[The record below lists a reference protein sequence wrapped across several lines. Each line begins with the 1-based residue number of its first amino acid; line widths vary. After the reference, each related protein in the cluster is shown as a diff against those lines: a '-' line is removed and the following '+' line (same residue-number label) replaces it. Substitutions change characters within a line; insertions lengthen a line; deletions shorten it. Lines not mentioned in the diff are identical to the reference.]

1 MAFSPEVFGPRA
13 AAALDAL
20 VARVEWRGEKAK
32 SKDGN
37 DLLFHTITEPSGTLL
52 EADILLSCSDV
63 KYSPVFRLLEHC
75 MTDEELTRLF
85 VQCDYD
91 QHFLASKA
99 AHFQKC
105 NTKAETDSARNEIES
120 ILSRS
125 VLEFRKSIRE
135 MIAATTQSTTAG
147 PVFSDTLYG
156 PHVAKVLNALL
167 AFEAHL
173 ASTSVRPGSFPVYYR
188 SIIDSADNHQ
198 SEQCRMFAVQPGKG
212 TAFAGDALLL
222 QYCLSWDTGS
232 MISLFPEESSPLMDA
247 LFPEFQV
254 SDKAWNKHGW
264 DELLPELEK
273 PPSAVSKH
281 KFESL
286 LHKTLEEVRVE
297 MGFVVNIVHGQAVTT
312 LMAGNRRLGENS
324 LLGVLDIETLS
335 MIARMLIWGC

>member
-20 VARVEWRGEKAK
+20 VARVEWRGETK

-63 KYSPVFRLLEHC
+63 KYSPVYRLLEHC
-75 MTDEELTRLF
+75 TTDEELTRHF
-85 VQCDYD
+85 VQGDYD
-91 QHFLASKA
+91 EHFATKV

-105 NTKAETDSARNEIES
+105 NTKAETDSARNEIEF

-125 VLEFRKSIRE
+125 VLEFRKSIKE
-135 MIAATTQSTTAG
+135 IAATTQSTTTG

-156 PHVAKVLNALL
+156 PHVTKVLNALL

-173 ASTSVRPGSFPVYYR
+173 ARTSVRPDSFPANYR
-188 SIIDSADNHQ
+188 SIIDAADNHQ
-198 SEQCRMFAVQPGKG
+198 SEHCQMFAVQPGKG

-297 MGFVVNIVHGQAVTT
+297 MGFVVNIIHGQAVTT
-312 LMAGNRRLGENS
+312 LMAGNRRLGGNS
-324 LLGVLDIETLS
+324 LLGVLDIETLC